1 MASEIVI
8 DHEEIK
14 DPQKVTQVNI
24 RKFKEKGLDIHVN
37 EVESLEDDFKKKKR
51 FLRVKGTTKYFFMGK

>member
-1 MASEIVI
+1 MATEITV
-8 DHEEIK
+8 DHDEIK

-24 RKFKEKGLDIHVN
+24 REFKKKGLDIHLN

-51 FLRVKGTTKYFFMGK
+51 ILRVKGSTKYFFMGK